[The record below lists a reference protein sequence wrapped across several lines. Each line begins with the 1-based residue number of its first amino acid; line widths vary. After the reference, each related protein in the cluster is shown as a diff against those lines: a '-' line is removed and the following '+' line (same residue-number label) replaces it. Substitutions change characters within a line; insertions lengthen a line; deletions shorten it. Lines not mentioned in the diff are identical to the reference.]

1 MMTRTPRRYVVI
13 LVVAVL
19 ALASPLLWQ
28 TLTHKSAKDRI
39 EADPP
44 PRLFAAKSV
53 SPLADDIAAQRRE
66 AQSRM
71 APWWEAHGR
80 VRDDKAFIAWLG
92 SHAPKPPRPA
102 DRGQELRPLEALATH
117 RTANGVA
124 AANWLERNGKK
135 DIWKLYAHDQA
146 EWLPSS
152 VGDSQKADVKSA
164 IKIAKKVATKVNA
177 RYPASAPYVLDRRLQ
192 SGIHDVRG
200 KLAAEKRPCP
210 CSYPS
215 KHSIKAAAA
224 RTVLSAGSPMR
235 SAEYAWMES
244 EIDYSRLYM
253 AGHTKSDVL
262 GGALLG
268 DMVGLYITHA
278 NGQKSLWPA
287 Q

>member
-1 MMTRTPRRYVVI
+1 MNRTPKRYVVI
-13 LVVAVL
+13 LAVAIL

-44 PRLFAAKSV
+44 PRLFASQSV

-66 AQSRM
+66 AQLRM
-71 APWWEAHGR
+71 TPWWKAHGN

-92 SHAPKPPRPA
+92 THAPKPPRPA
-102 DRGQELRPLEALATH
+102 DRSTELKPLEALATH
-117 RTANGVA
+117 RTATGIA
-124 AANWLERNGKK
+124 AADWLERNGKK

-152 VGDSQKADVKSA
+152 VGDPQKADVKA
-164 IKIAKKVATKVNA
+164 AMKIAKKVATTVNA
-177 RYPASAPYVLDRRLQ
+177 RYPAAAPYVLDRHLQ
-192 SGIHDVRG
+192 GGIHDVRG

-224 RTVLSAGSPMR
+224 RTVLSAGSPVR

-262 GGALLG
+262 GGTLLG

-278 NGQKSLWPA
+278 SGGKPVWPA
-287 Q
+287 R